1 MFVRKWKGSLRLPF
15 LTPPPGEEN
24 QSGDESVQMF
34 SSGAAASAPAMCWS
48 IDVLVYFCL
57 APKRLL
63 SVFFLF
69 GTNFVILL
77 RVGCPKICGADFAF
91 ECVDRSLFVMERL
104 FQWFNCRISHVP
116 PFWSIEAFG
125 VSPNG
130 LFTTRDCPLDCNSCR
145 VSAHACSRLFLSL
158 HALRR

>member
-1 MFVRKWKGSLRLPF
+1 
-15 LTPPPGEEN
+15 
-24 QSGDESVQMF
+24 
-34 SSGAAASAPAMCWS
+34 
-48 IDVLVYFCL
+48 VLVYFCL

-69 GTNFVILL
+69 GTNFVKLL

-130 LFTTRDCPLDCNSCR
+130 LFTTRDCPHSWEF
-145 VSAHACSRLFLSL
+145 V
-158 HALRR
+158 